1 MSELVSGGKPS
12 ADTRHGALGASPAPR
27 AFLGAGAMTAGGG
40 RKLPGQEAD
49 GRPAGPLPAVGRR
62 RRRELS
68 RERPSVDAQRS
79 SGFPRP
85 TSPRSL
91 ADFAPKAPPPFR
103 VSPRQ
108 ARGVARASL
117 ELEISRVFPEP
128 LCFARASPCATLRP
142 AWRSRGRA
150 RNPSPFLGR
159 ILSVPESQG
168 RFQGQL
174 GAGLC
179 RLFCEGP
186 DRKSARFAGHGVSA
200 ASLQLRCRSLR
211 AATGTR

>member
-79 SGFPRP
+79 
-85 TSPRSL
+85 L

-108 ARGVARASL
+108 ARAVARASL

-128 LCFARASPCATLRP
+128 LCFARASPCATLRL

-159 ILSVPESQG
+159 ILRVPESQG

>member
-62 RRRELS
+62 RRRRELS
-68 RERPSVDAQRS
+68 RERPSVDAQ
-79 SGFPRP
+79 
-85 TSPRSL
+85 RSL

-108 ARGVARASL
+108 ARAVARASL

-150 RNPSPFLGR
+150 RNRSPFLGR
-159 ILSVPESQG
+159 ILRVPESQG

-211 AATGTR
+211 AATSQ

>member
-103 VSPRQ
+103 VSPSRCASPGPRRGRRSALRGAHVAELGTQ
-108 ARGVARASL
+108 ARSSVASSGCLSHRGASRAS
-117 ELEISRVFPEP
+117 
-128 LCFARASPCATLRP
+128 
-142 AWRSRGRA
+142 
-150 RNPSPFLGR
+150 
-159 ILSVPESQG
+159 
-168 RFQGQL
+168 
-174 GAGLC
+174 
-179 RLFCEGP
+179 
-186 DRKSARFAGHGVSA
+186 
-200 ASLQLRCRSLR
+200 
-211 AATGTR
+211 